1 MIYLLCLNI
10 IKSLLKKFKINED
23 FYKFKIEGM
32 SIGQDIYETIL
43 KNGNPT
49 ISLKNFNT
57 SYYILLSAH

>member
-1 MIYLLCLNI
+1 
-10 IKSLLKKFKINED
+10 
-23 FYKFKIEGM
+23 M

-57 SYYILLSAH
+57 SYYILLGLINFIYLKN